1 MTEKKTDEKEKAEVE
16 RSGSTEIAEKV
27 ADTVEK
33 RVEPMIIVA
42 APEMKGRRP
51 MSVRDDEEQ
60 EVWIP
65 KTAVGKE
72 VEAGKITSI
81 DDILKEGI
89 PIMEAGIV
97 NKLLPGLNEE
107 VVHVR
112 RVQRTLDSG
121 RRMKFSILAVVG
133 DKNGHVGV
141 GLAKG
146 VEAGPTI
153 KKAMTRAKLNII
165 AVRRGCASWEC
176 GCGEEHTVPYASTGK
191 MGSVSITLKPAPR
204 GVGLVVGEN
213 SKVVLNFAG
222 IKDVWLYSKGH
233 SRTVINQ
240 VLAIY
245 NALQNLS
252 KFKDEVSKKRKETK
266 PKAQDKSS

>member
-1 MTEKKTDEKEKAEVE
+1 MTEEKKKEKAVEVVE
-16 RSGSTEIAEKV
+16 EVALEAETPVKV
-27 ADTVEK
+27 AERPAENTIVIRETVEK
-33 RVEPMIIVA
+33 VG
-42 APEMKGRRP
+42 KRP
-51 MSVRDDEEQ
+51 RPRYEEEEK

-65 KTAVGKE
+65 KTSIGKK
-72 VEAGKITSI
+72 VEAGEITNI
-81 DDILKEGI
+81 DDVLKEGI
-89 PIMEAGIV
+89 KIMEVGLV
-97 NKLLPGLNEE
+97 DKLLPGLSEE

-153 KKAMTRAKLNII
+153 KKAMIRAKLNII
-165 AVRRGCASWEC
+165 AVKRGCASWEC
-176 GCGEEHTVPYASTGK
+176 GCGEQHTVPYKITGK

-213 SKVVLNFAG
+213 SKVVLDFAG
-222 IKDVWLYSKGH
+222 IKDVWLFSKGR

-245 NALQNLS
+245 DALKKLS
-252 KFKDEVSKKRKETK
+252 TFKDETAKKTRDV
-266 PKAQDKSS
+266 KAKA